1 MKLGNKIKRSR
12 MAHQMTQQQL
22 ADLISATKRE
32 VVAWEKG
39 EQEPNER
46 QLRRLAHKL
55 GTEVAQ

>member
-1 MKLGNKIKRSR
+1 